1 MGAACSIDDANFKK
15 IKDLKKTYK
24 EFHQSAEEINNKHN
38 INKNKEEDE
47 FNKNALKLLDH
58 RKNFIKY
65 KDEINITN
73 KDLYNSLFVKK
84 IDPSQVLEIKGMQ
97 SIDEE
102 KVLFFVNKCNFKKI
116 RICESSINFPK
127 VKN

>member
-24 EFHQSAEEINNKHN
+24 EFHQSAQEINNKQK

-73 KDLYNSLFVKK
+73 KDLYNNLFVKK
-84 IDPSQVLEIKGMQ
+84 IDPSQVLEIKGIQ